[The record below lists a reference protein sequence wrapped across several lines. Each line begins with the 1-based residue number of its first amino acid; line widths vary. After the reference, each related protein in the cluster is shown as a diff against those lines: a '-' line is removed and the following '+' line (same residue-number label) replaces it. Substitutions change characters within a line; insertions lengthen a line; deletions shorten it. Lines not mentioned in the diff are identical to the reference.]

1 MPTKKKSAA
10 ATAAGKKQPKTK
22 PKAKSKTQPTR
33 AAKPT
38 AAELKKARV
47 GALAQVFKAL
57 GAKNPE
63 RWALNHVDK
72 GTDELGRFVLLRAMW
87 FRTVEPGRLL
97 ASARKDKHVGDAVD
111 RLFKKADLVDL
122 DALVRYAQ
130 RAALT
135 DICKVLDDPAHND
148 DGIRWSVFRVDAT
161 GMPLWPLA
169 ELKKD
174 LDDSE
179 P

>member
-1 MPTKKKSAA
+1 MPVKKKQKTA
-10 ATAAGKKQPKTK
+10 ATAPSKS
-22 PKAKSKTQPTR
+22 AKSSK
-33 AAKPT
+33 ASAKKPS
-38 AAELKKARV
+38 AAELKRARV

-57 GAKNPE
+57 GARNPE
-63 RWALNHVDK
+63 RWATSHVDN
-72 GTDELGRFVLLRAMW
+72 GTDELGRFVLLRALW
-87 FRTVEPGRLL
+87 LRTVEPGRLL
-97 ASARKDKHVGDAVD
+97 AQARKDKHAGDSVD
-111 RLFKKADLVDL
+111 RLFKKADIVDL

-148 DGIRWSVFRVDAT
+148 DGIRWSIFRIDAT

-169 ELKKD
+169 ELRKD
-174 LDDSE
+174 LDDTE